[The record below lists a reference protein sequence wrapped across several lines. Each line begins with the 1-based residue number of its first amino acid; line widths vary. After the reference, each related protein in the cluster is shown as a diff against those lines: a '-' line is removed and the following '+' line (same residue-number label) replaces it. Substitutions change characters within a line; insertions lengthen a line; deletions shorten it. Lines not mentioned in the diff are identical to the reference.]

1 MFLQPAVFISIAF
14 GQRRGLSLPYR
25 GVALWCLEHPCLILS
40 VSQGPE
46 GPAGV
51 ERIRKGVAEGEGGW
65 KELEVHCK
73 EEKSR
78 AAWGG
83 GWGRAEGAL
92 LSSSELLASLSKIV

>member
-1 MFLQPAVFISIAF
+1 M
-14 GQRRGLSLPYR
+14 
-25 GVALWCLEHPCLILS
+25 
-40 VSQGPE
+40 
-46 GPAGV
+46 